1 MAKTDFRTHGDFL
14 DSLTDDDRQLVAS
27 MLDAIGA
34 AVPEAEPVISYQIP
48 AFKHHGW
55 VVYVAVA
62 KSHASISC
70 PPPQAM
76 FQHFAAELRPYKQ
89 TKSAIQFPKSEPL
102 PLDLIGRM
110 ARYQTDHNAASA

>member
-1 MAKTDFRTHGDFL
+1 MAKTDFRSHDEFL
-14 DSLTDDDRQLVAS
+14 AALSDDDRPLVAS
-27 MLDAIGA
+27 MLDAIST

-55 VVYVAVA
+55 VAYVAVA
-62 KSHASISC
+62 KGHVSISC

-76 FQHFAAELRPYKQ
+76 FQHFAAELEPYKQ
-89 TKSAIQFPKSEPL
+89 TKSAIQFPKNQPL

-110 ARYQTDHNAASA
+110 ARYQADHNAATA